1 MAKVEGDSMSW
12 EDVANRTPKPERKS
26 NNFGVRQGPIKR
38 IEDFIARHQI
48 KARGPMPYKKD
59 AMKWQI
65 DCPFNPEHKSPDALI
80 TVADSGAIGFKCSHD
95 GCSDKRGWKQLRE
108 HFGETGPEPQEL
120 KRPRVGEFPALRHAV
135 QATRYL
141 LDPELPEGSIVA
153 LVGPSGC
160 GKSTLAA
167 AWVREAIALG
177 RPVLIL
183 DRENPQ
189 DVAVDRANRVALAD
203 SPLLQYAGG
212 WLGEV
217 PEPDDKDV
225 IEWIEAS
232 EQGAL
237 IVVDST
243 IAFLGGDENSATDMR
258 RFMDKLRALSN
269 LGATVVVIHHDGKAV
284 TAKDYR
290 GSSDFKGSL
299 DQAFHMTN
307 NVPDGRLDRITLR
320 CFKSR
325 YGFVGSLYYTYDG
338 GKFKRDDSRMAKA
351 KSTADKLLDLLRKNQ
366 PVSKHKFEQLAIK
379 AGLGRNEARDFI
391 DAGVNEGSIVGES
404 AGGSRGGGGVL
415 YSLACN
421 SISGNENFAF

>member
-1 MAKVEGDSMSW
+1 MSW
-12 EDVANRTPKPERKS
+12 EDVANRTPKPECKS
-26 NNFGVRQGPIKR
+26 HKFGVRQGPIKR

-59 AMKWQI
+59 AVKWQI
-65 DCPFNPEHKSPDALI
+65 DCPFNPEHKLPDALI
-80 TVADSGAIGFKCSHD
+80 TLADSGAIGFKCSHD

-120 KRPRVGEFPALRHAV
+120 NRPRLGECPPLRHAV

-167 AWVREAIALG
+167 AWVRDAIALE
-177 RPVLIL
+177 RPVAVL

-203 SPLLQYAGG
+203 GPLLQYFGG

-225 IEWIEAS
+225 IEWIEANP
-232 EQGAL
+232 GAL
-237 IVVDST
+237 VVVDSM

-284 TAKDYR
+284 TAQVYR

-307 NVPDGRLDRITLR
+307 NVPDGRLDRITLK

-325 YGFVGSLYYTYDG
+325 YGLVGNLYYTYDG
-338 GKFKRDDSRMAKA
+338 GKFTRNDSRIAEA

-366 PVSKHKFEQLAIK
+366 PVSKKKFSEILAVK
-379 AGLGRNEARDFI
+379 AGLGRNEARDFL
-391 DAGVNEGSIVGES
+391 DAGVNEGSIVGDPAS
-404 AGGSRGGGGVL
+404 GKRGGGML
-415 YSLACN
+415 YSLASD
-421 SISGNENFAF
+421 SILGNENFPF